1 MRYKLSNRTKRE
13 LEAALSPHAAG
24 ELFSI
29 INSLSDE
36 VQRLSRDKVDVT
48 RIAPVSADTE
58 ESPRY
63 S

>member
-13 LEAALSPHAAG
+13 LETVISPQAAG

-29 INSLSDE
+29 INSLSEE

-48 RIAPVSADTE
+48 RIAPVSADTQ